1 MDLIDRYD
9 VFTNFK
15 WYGLPMPNVIAM
27 DFSFPI
33 LRYREIFDAIV
44 CDPPYGIRAGS
55 KKTKGTQDKIGK
67 YLP

>member
-1 MDLIDRYD
+1 
-9 VFTNFK
+9 
-15 WYGLPMPNVIAM
+15 MPNVIAM

-33 LRYREIFDAIV
+33 LRYWEIFDAIV